1 MKKGFFILVF
11 MLFCFS
17 AVFAVEFNIPLKN
30 FEVKGISV
38 DRIVVNTETNEASFF
53 VTAPESYINDFN
65 DIKLEALSRFYLNTL
80 VSLNVDFRHLRVFLR
95 TDETGEYK
103 RATEFLPKEPP
114 VITKEEEEN
123 GGVPLKTKK
132 TRSLSPQVRHGNIT
146 GALSGKTIF
155 VSAGHG
161 WTYDTSKSKWDT
173 QRYLSQGMRED
184 DSNAEIVSYFLIPY
198 LQNAGALVF
207 SARERDRQGKM
218 VIIDDAD
225 GTNYAASDGIYEESG
240 SWTKNTTDS
249 FGGYGRTTYPIER
262 NFNPLKNGR
271 FREATATSGTWAR
284 WTANI
289 PEDGFYHVYV
299 SYRRLEENTDSALYT
314 VRHAGGTSYVTV
326 NQQHHGSTWI
336 DIGRYYFRA
345 GLSRENGSVTLS
357 GTSGKIVADA
367 VRFGGGDSVI
377 TRNGQVSGKPHWEES
392 AVHNIQFIG
401 GTYGNTYGVMSNDR
415 NDDIKARSRWAAW
428 ETEPSDD
435 ALYIAFHSNAPNSAT
450 DDITSGL
457 STYIYSATLNSG
469 EGYQSGDEYP
479 GSDKL
484 AEFVHNRILSAGK
497 TFYSSYKPYGSTGNN
512 GIYSADLGEI
522 NKNVNNKMPSIIVE
536 LAFHTSKTDAPML
549 RNPKFRDIVSRAAYQ
564 AIVQYFYGKKD
575 AVFLPGSPS
584 NLRTKTNENGSVT
597 LYWDAPESDDIPENY
612 DDGYLGGQATGYFV
626 QTSADGIAF
635 NDGENVGNVLEWTG
649 NFEPNKPVYFR
660 VVAYND
666 GGVSFPSAV
675 AAAVPVKTGAQVLVV
690 DGFERIDNAMP
701 RFNEG
706 DSANH
711 RYMLEYINS
720 FDYVKYYAPLL
731 AELGYSLDFTQRTN
745 VAEMDLS
752 KYDMIVWFLGEQST
766 ENETFNHEEQEKI
779 AEYIDDGGTLFVSG
793 AEIGWDLE
801 KKGDTSDKAFFNETL
816 NAKYVADESKV
827 YTFFGIDDFSVVSGG
842 FDDGTYIYQAEYADV
857 LAPFD
862 ENSGKTVLYYDNA
875 MMLGAGILTK
885 TDTQKVFVMGFP
897 FETILEKDKKIS
909 ILQTVMNEFEITP
922 KVVDDD
928 PADSGTETPDE
939 DSDSD
944 SADSDSDDTP
954 DEDTSE
960 TEDEQSDEDT
970 ADTGDEKN
978 DEDSADSTDTT
989 DTSDSSDP
997 SDPAD
1002 TTDTSDSSDTADSSD
1017 PTDISDSSDSA
1028 DSTDSSDSDGQDI
1041 SDESDSKESSSG
1053 DSSESG
1059 KGGGCSL
1066 SVI

>member
-1 MKKGFFILVF
+1 MKKFSALIFI
-11 MLFCFS
+11 LFCFLS
-17 AVFAVEFNIPLKN
+17 VFAFDLDIPLKN
-30 FEVKGISV
+30 FELSGVSV
-38 DRIVVNTETNEASFF
+38 DKITLESEAKKVTFF
-53 VTAPESYINDFN
+53 ITVTDKYLVDFN
-65 DIKLEALSRFYLNTL
+65 DIKLEKLSRLYLN
-80 VSLNVDFRHLRVFLR
+80 SLISLKIDFAHLNIMLR
-95 TDETGEYK
+95 TDKGGEYK
-103 RATEFLPKEPP
+103 HVTEFLPKLPP
-114 VITKEEEEN
+114 VPKKEDEEEN
-123 GGVPLKTKK
+123 GGVPLKTRK
-132 TRSLSPQVRHGNIT
+132 TKSLSPQVQHGNIT
-146 GALSGKTIF
+146 GALSGKTLF

-161 WTYDTSKSKWDT
+161 WTYTINYDDSNAFVSEPGWRT
-173 QRYLSQGMRED
+173 QRDVSQGMRED
-184 DSNAEIVSYFLIPY
+184 DSNAEMVSYFLIPY
-198 LQNAGALVF
+198 LQNAGGMVF
-207 SARERDRQGKM
+207 SARERDRQEKM
-218 VIIDDAD
+218 VIINEAD
-225 GTNYAASDGIYEESG
+225 GTNYADSDGIYEESG
-240 SWTKNTTDS
+240 SWTDEGTD
-249 FGGYGRTTYPIER
+249 GYGYSRTTYPIAIDV
-262 NFNPLKNGR
+262 NPLRSGKYRFAATGNG
-271 FREATATSGTWAR
+271 AWAR

-299 SYRRLEENTDSALYT
+299 AYRRGTNRTDKAVYT
-314 VRHAGGTSYVTV
+314 IKHAGGTSKVTV

-336 DIGRYYFRA
+336 DLGRYYFRQ

-357 GTSGKIVADA
+357 DSGESDAYLIADA
-367 VRFGGGDSVI
+367 VRFGGGTGLI
-377 TRNGQVSGKPHWEES
+377 KRGKTKNPTVSGKPRWEES
-392 AVHNIQFIG
+392 AVHNVQFLG
-401 GTYGNTYGVMSNDR
+401 GTSGSVYHRSDTAYNDR
-415 NDDIKARSRWAAW
+415 DDDVATRSRWAAW
-428 ETEPSDD
+428 ENEDSDD
-435 ALYIAFHSNAPNSAT
+435 SLYIAIHSNAVS
-450 DDITSGL
+450 DTSVTGL
-457 STYIYSATLNSG
+457 STYIYSPGQGGGVGYTPGYAA
-469 EGYQSGDEYP
+469 EGSEE
-479 GSDKL
+479 L
-484 AEFVHNRILSAGK
+484 ASLVHNRILNSVKAL
-497 TFYSSYKPYGSTGNN
+497 FNSNYKVYGN
-512 GIYSADLGEI
+512 GLYSAYFGEI
-522 NKNVNNKMPSIIVE
+522 NKNNNPKMPSVLVE
-536 LAFHTSKTDAPML
+536 LAFHTSESDSKML
-549 RNPKFRDIVSRAAYQ
+549 RNPKYRDIAMRAAYQ
-564 AIVQYFYGKKD
+564 AIVQYYADKD
-575 AVFLPGSPS
+575 GTTPVFLPGSPR

-597 LYWDAPESDDIPENY
+597 LSWDAPESDSPNY
-612 DDGYLGGQATGYFV
+612 YKGHPATGYYV
-626 QTSADGIAF
+626 QTSIDGNAF
-635 NDGENVGNVLEWTG
+635 NDGVDVGNVLEWTG

-660 VVAYND
+660 VVAYNA

-720 FDYVKYYAPLL
+720 FNYVKYYAPLL

-752 KYDMIVWFLGEQST
+752 GYDMIVWFLGEQST

-779 AEYIDDGGTLFVSG
+779 AEYINNGGALFVSG

-827 YTFFGIDDFSVVSGG
+827 YTFLGIDDFSVVSGG

-875 MMLGAGILTK
+875 MTLGAGIMTK
-885 TDTQKVFVMGFP
+885 TDTKKVFVMGFP

-909 ILQTVMNEFEITP
+909 VLQTVMNEFGITP

-954 DEDTSE
+954 DEDADSDSTDSDDE
-960 TEDEQSDEDT
+960 TIDDDT
-970 ADTGDEKN
+970 ADTEDEPL
-978 DEDSADSTDTT
+978 DEDPADTGSGKPDEDISDSGDSADSSDSA

-997 SDPAD
+997 
-1002 TTDTSDSSDTADSSD
+1002 TDN
-1017 PTDISDSSDSA
+1017 SDSA
-1028 DSTDSSDSDGQDI
+1028 DSDDSADTSENG
-1041 SDESDSKESSSG
+1041 ETG
-1053 DSSESG
+1053 SSEDG